1 MKTAVL
7 GLGFMGSIHVRAMIA
22 APGVELAAVYSAD
35 PAKLAGDLTGTQ
47 GNLGGPGQR
56 FDFSQVKPYGSIPD
70 LLADPEIEA
79 VDLCLPTWLHEEVA
93 VAALRAGKH
102 VLVEKPMALDGNSA
116 RRMIAAADQAGRVL
130 MCAHVLRF
138 FPEYLA
144 LAQAIDDAMP
154 GLGAVRAGFFG
165 RRCGEPG
172 WGGWLKD
179 PAKSGGGA
187 FDLLIHDIDTC
198 LWLFG
203 APHAVSATGC
213 ADWVAGQLFYDGFT
227 VGIEGGWQASPAYP
241 FCMEYRVTFDRGI
254 VEYSSAGRPPVAF
267 TDVERVLPLASMD
280 GYAAEIAYFV
290 ECCVAGKPPERCPPE
305 QSAQAVELMHALLA
319 ARARNG
325 EKIACGNRG

>member
-7 GLGFMGSIHVRAMIA
+7 GLGFMGSMHVRAMGEI
-22 APGVELAAVYSAD
+22 PGAELAAVYSAD
-35 PAKLAGDLTGTQ
+35 PTKLSGDLTGIQ

-56 FDFSQVKPYGSIPD
+56 FDFSRVKPYRSIPD
-70 LLADPEIEA
+70 LLADPAIEA

-102 VLVEKPMALDGNSA
+102 VLVEKPIALDGTSA
-116 RRMIAAADQAGRVL
+116 RRMIAAAEQAGRVL
-130 MCAHVLRF
+130 MCAQVLRF

-144 LAQAIDDAMP
+144 LRDAMP
-154 GLGAVRAGFFG
+154 GFGTVRAAFFG

-187 FDLLIHDIDTC
+187 FDLLIHDIDVC

-203 APHAVSATGC
+203 APQAVSAAGFD
-213 ADWVAGQLFYDGFT
+213 DWVAGQLFYDGFT
-227 VGIEGGWQASPAYP
+227 VGIEGGWQAAPKYP
-241 FCMEYRVTFDRGI
+241 FCMEYRVTLERGI
-254 VEYSSAGRPPVAF
+254 VEYNSAGKPPVAYSD
-267 TDVERVLPLASMD
+267 TECSLPLAKTD
-280 GYAAEIAYFV
+280 GYAAEIAYFL
-290 ECCVAGKPPERCPPE
+290 ECCAAGKSPERCPPG
-305 QSAQAVELMHALLA
+305 QSAQAVELMQALLA
-319 ARARNG
+319 ARAKKG

>member
-7 GLGFMGSIHVRAMIA
+7 GLGFMGSIHVRAMLA
-22 APGVELAAVYSAD
+22 APGAELTAVYSAD
-35 PAKLAGDLTGTQ
+35 PAKLTGDLTGIQ

-56 FDFSQVKPYGSIPD
+56 FDFSHVKPYGSIPD
-70 LLADPEIEA
+70 LLADAEIEA

-102 VLVEKPMALDGNSA
+102 VLVEKPMALDGDSA
-116 RRMIAAADQAGRVL
+116 RRIIAAADQAGRVL

-144 LAQAIDDAMP
+144 LRDVMGD
-154 GLGAVRAGFFG
+154 LGAVRAAFFG

-203 APHAVSATGC
+203 APAAVSATGC
-213 ADWVAGQLFYDGFT
+213 ADWVAGQLFYEGFT
-227 VGIEGGWQASPAYP
+227 VGIEGGWQASRAYP

-254 VEYSSAGRPPVAF
+254 VEYSSAARPPVAF
-267 TDVERVLPLASMD
+267 TDAERVLPLAAMD

-290 ECCVAGKPPERCPPE
+290 ECCTAGKPPERCPPA
-305 QSAQAVELMHALLA
+305 QSAQAVELMQLVLD
-319 ARARNG
+319 ARARKG